1 MIISILIPTQF
12 PLEPSNRASFSQL
25 HILMVSFCFNNPL
38 SPITTV
44 YMVWEWA
51 IHGSMSN

>member
-12 PLEPSNRASFSQL
+12 FLEPSNIASFSQL
-25 HILMVSFCFNNPL
+25 HILILSFCFTNPL

-51 IHGSMSN
+51 IHGSMSS

>member
-12 PLEPSNRASFSQL
+12 FLEPSNIASFSQL
-25 HILMVSFCFNNPL
+25 HILILSFCFTNPL

-44 YMVWEWA
+44 YMVWE
-51 IHGSMSN
+51 

>member
-12 PLEPSNRASFSQL
+12 FLEPSNIASFSQL
-25 HILMVSFCFNNPL
+25 HILIVSFCFNPL

-44 YMVWEWA
+44 CMVWEWA